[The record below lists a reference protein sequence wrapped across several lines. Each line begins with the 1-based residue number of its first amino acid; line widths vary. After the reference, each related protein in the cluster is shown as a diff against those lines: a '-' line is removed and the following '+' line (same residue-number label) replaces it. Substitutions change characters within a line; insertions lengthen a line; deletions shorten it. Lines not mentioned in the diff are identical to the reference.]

1 MSKSII
7 QKKFEA
13 LQENYTPVNVIK
25 YIDFL
30 RTRPVKEVLENAKY
44 IFVEPTMGAEFMLET
59 VQNLPE
65 GSEFIMESAY
75 HEMIPFISKA
85 AGVYENTEH
94 LNTVIESA
102 RFMENKFQCFDA
114 KADTIRIL
122 QEQLDT
128 IDSYLG
134 INEDGIV
141 MEGAMDALVR
151 FNTKLTGPLIKHGAR
166 TGSNI
171 GVSILK
177 SKHKS
182 KADAIK
188 AYIKNVKSTIEH
200 LEKEKKKYSGDTDFK
215 DKMKGTMTYGPG
227 TVAQIEK
234 MIMTLEEAIKYQ
246 EGKLKVEEKSV
257 NENIG
262 TMAPDIV
269 YAEEDCESIPLLKK
283 KAELDFSIN
292 FVKTFMD
299 ETEEINMESF
309 NAMMRAA
316 YRYDNLVTEGVGD
329 AVKGAAIKANNG
341 MRKVAN
347 KIRKGSNERHRVGVA
362 VKKIPQHV
370 DSLVTNTI
378 GQIGKMDKNERRK
391 RIIEGGFKF
400 KLFKIIRNA
409 ILVGAAWMISPAL
422 AAIGILAHLILD
434 RQLDNKVRDE
444 LLDELEMELK
454 MTREKLKDAEQKG
467 DQKKK
472 YQLMRIENALDKD
485 IKRVRFR
492 LNTIKVS
499 KNGGVRV

>member
-30 RTRPVKEVLENAKY
+30 RTRPATEVLENAKY
-44 IFVEPTMGAEFMLET
+44 VFVEPTMGAEFMLET
-59 VQNLPE
+59 VQNLPD
-65 GSEFIMESAY
+65 GHISLMES
-75 HEMIPFISKA
+75 
-85 AGVYENTEH
+85 VYEGQFRPYVTRAMNEGYENMDH
-94 LNTVIESA
+94 LKKVYESA
-102 RFMENKFQCFDA
+102 DA
-114 KADTIRIL
+114 LYDRLDRLDIKEDTVRIL

-128 IDSYLG
+128 IEGYITSA
-134 INEDGIV
+134 
-141 MEGAMDALVR
+141 ME
-151 FNTKLTGPLIKHGAR
+151 
-166 TGSNI
+166 S
-171 GVSILK
+171 
-177 SKHKS
+177 SK
-182 KADAIK
+182 
-188 AYIKNVKSTIEH
+188 E
-200 LEKEKKKYSGDTDFK
+200 
-215 DKMKGTMTYGPG
+215 
-227 TVAQIEK
+227 
-234 MIMTLEEAIKYQ
+234 
-246 EGKLKVEEKSV
+246 V

-269 YAEEDCESIPLLKK
+269 YAEEDCDTLPLQKK

-299 ETEEINMESF
+299 ETEEINLESF
-309 NAMMRAA
+309 NAMMRAG
-316 YRYDNLVTEGVGD
+316 YRYDNLVEQEAISEGVGD

-378 GQIGKMDKNERRK
+378 GQISKMDKNERRK

-422 AAIGILAHLILD
+422 AAIGILTHLILD